1 MNDIPD
7 NLPPEERWCRVIQL
21 AASIQR
27 DRFLAIVQRT
37 IIEEQQPTEPYTPPE
52 GNMPSQCSLCMCKR
66 RDRLPFWSYPANP
79 YIPLAL
85 KK

>member
-7 NLPPEERWCRVIQL
+7 NLTPEERWCRVIQL

-37 IIEEQQPTEPYTPPE
+37 IMEELPPTEPYTPPDQLPGVKTE
-52 GNMPSQCSLCMCKR
+52 PIEP
-66 RDRLPFWSYPANP
+66 PFWSYPANP

-85 KK
+85 RK